1 MPPPQEP
8 SHVHR
13 VSPGVTPADRMGFL
27 ALRGQMDE
35 NGVVRQFRAWIHQ
48 HLVGGGAAGA
58 AP

>member
-1 MPPPQEP
+1 
-8 SHVHR
+8 
-13 VSPGVTPADRMGFL
+13 MGFL